1 MFDYGKNVRIYAG
14 EDMTQRYYVESSEL
28 IILTGTYK
36 ITLKTLD
43 DNTYFR
49 ILDPHSSVKK
59 YSMKIDEDDK
69 KKGDLK
75 YDSNYIPED
84 RCLNDLFF
92 KYEKNVEK
100 LTDIAFCDIEDGAY
114 IDLTC
119 NDFSLKPISLLFCK
133 EVVYRGNLVILRFKL
148 KPSNKLWEDELWGDV
163 NYRCSVNIA
172 LVVESGCKKD
182 WDYPPQIEA
191 YKCRIKVSIE
201 DVIR

>member
-14 EDMTQRYYVESSEL
+14 EDLTQRYYIESTEL
-28 IILTGTYK
+28 IILTDTYK
-36 ITLKTLD
+36 ITLETLD

-49 ILDPHSSVKK
+49 ILDPHSGVKK
-59 YSMKIDEDDK
+59 YSMNIDEDGK
-69 KKGDLK
+69 KKIGDLK

-84 RCLNDLFF
+84 RCLNNIFLKGVND
-92 KYEKNVEK
+92 EDN

-114 IDLTC
+114 MDLTC
-119 NDFSLKPISLLFCK
+119 NDFSLKPIPLLFCR
-133 EVVYRGNLVILRFKL
+133 EVVYRGNLVSLRFKL
-148 KPSNKLWEDELWGDV
+148 KPSNKLWGDV

-172 LVVESGCKKD
+172 LVVENDRKKD

>member
-14 EDMTQRYYVESSEL
+14 EDLTQRYYIESSEL
-28 IILTGTYK
+28 IILTDTYK

-49 ILDPHSSVKK
+49 ILDPHFGVKR
-59 YSMKIDEDDK
+59 YSMKIDENGK

-84 RCLNDLFF
+84 RYLNNLFL
-92 KYEKNVEK
+92 KNINVDN
-100 LTDIAFCDIEDGAY
+100 LIDISFCDIEDGAY
-114 IDLTC
+114 TDLNY
-119 NDFSLKPISLLFCK
+119 NDFSLKPISLLFCR
-133 EVVYRGNLVILRFKL
+133 EVVYRGNLVSLQFKL
-148 KPSNKLWEDELWGDV
+148 TPEDKKKWENDC
-163 NYRCSVNIA
+163 YRCGIY
-172 LVVESGCKKD
+172 LVIENGRKKD